1 MKIKVGDKVKLKS
14 DLKQDV
20 IDPGM
25 VLTVKDIDI
34 QGMCSFEELK
44 PFTKWQGIGI
54 EGRNVEMEW
63 RIPIVFLDIVK
74 SKQEKTNIIKRL
86 GTSGDSVITYDVNDR
101 EISFNVKGKTH
112 ITTLLKILL
121 HETELYN
128 YEYERVSPFKFNRKY
143 IQEDMQHKWWIDFID
158 IRTFENVSQE
168 IIRCDNCMRFEGDCK
183 IFIPDFLELCVERN
197 LLQRVDKGY
206 KLIKRLDKVMD
217 HCEYIN
223 GKPSVNILKKRG
235 YVIPNKYKKLLERE
249 EYSLK
254 A

>member
-1 MKIKVGDKVKLKS
+1 MIKVGDKVKLKS
-14 DLKQDV
+14 GVKHVQ
-20 IDPGM
+20 IESGM
-25 VLTVKDIDI
+25 VLTVKDIDV
-34 QGMCSFEELK
+34 QHNCSFEELK

-86 GTSGDSVITYDVNDR
+86 GTSGDSVITYDVDDR

-112 ITTLLKILL
+112 IKTLLKILL

-143 IQEDMQHKWWIDFID
+143 ISEDMQHKWWIDFID

-223 GKPSVNILKKRG
+223 GKPSINILKKRG
-235 YVIPNKYKKLLERE
+235 YVIPDKYKKLLERE